1 MCEEYNGWKNRQTW
15 LVNLW
20 LNNEPSS
27 QQALYDIANSLIFDA
42 KELADGSPVPVHMRA
57 DTLME
62 YIMDRF
68 YSVENFLPKATEDL
82 DANLSGMFLDLLND
96 AIWMA
101 DLESIVEG
109 AVETYAEA

>member
-27 QQALYDIANSLIFDA
+27 QQALYDIANDA
-42 KELADGSPVPVHMRA
+42 EELVDGSPVPIYMRA

-68 YSVENFLPKATEDL
+68 YMLESLQKEIDNPFNGL
-82 DANLSGMFLDLLND
+82 FLDLIND
-96 AIWMA
+96 GIWSA
-101 DLESIVEG
+101 DLEAIVSG
-109 AVETYAEA
+109 AVDNYVEAT

>member
-27 QQALYDIANSLIFDA
+27 QQVLYNIANV
-42 KELADGSPVPVHMRA
+42 ADGVPLPMHKKA
-57 DTLME
+57 DELTE

-68 YSVENFLPKATEDL
+68 YNIDEFVTEQLPDSWQGDT
-82 DANLSGMFLDLLND
+82 NLKGMFLDLLSD
-96 AIWMA
+96 ALWMA
-101 DLESIVEG
+101 DLESIIEG
-109 AVETYAEA
+109 AVDTYAKA

>member
-27 QQALYDIANSLIFDA
+27 QQALYNLANDTE
-42 KELADGSPVPVHMRA
+42 ELADGSPVPVHMRA

-68 YSVENFLPKATEDL
+68 HNIDEFVTEKLPDSWKWDS
-82 DANLSGMFLDLLND
+82 NLKGMFLDLLND

-101 DLESIVEG
+101 DLESIIEG
-109 AVETYAEA
+109 AVETYAKA

>member
-27 QQALYDIANSLIFDA
+27 QQALYDIANDNDDG
-42 KELADGSPVPVHMRA
+42 LAYGSPTPVHMRA

-68 YSVENFLPKATEDL
+68 YSVENFLTKDL
-82 DANLSGMFLDLLND
+82 DANLSGMFLDLIND
-96 AIWMA
+96 GIWMA
-101 DLESIVEG
+101 DLESIIEG
-109 AVETYAEA
+109 AVETYAKA

>member
-20 LNNEPSS
+20 LNNQPASH
-27 QQALYDIANSLIFDA
+27 QALYDIANDNDDG
-42 KELADGSPVPVHMRA
+42 LADGSPTPVHMRA

-68 YSVENFLPKATEDL
+68 YMLESMPKEIDDPFNGL
-82 DANLSGMFLDLLND
+82 FLDLIND
-96 AIWMA
+96 GIWMA
-101 DLESIVEG
+101 DLESIVAG
-109 AVETYAEA
+109 AVDNYVETA

>member
-27 QQALYDIANSLIFDA
+27 QQALYDIANDNDDG
-42 KELADGSPVPVHMRA
+42 LADGSPTPVHMRA

-62 YIMDRF
+62 YIVDNF
-68 YSVENFLPKATEDL
+68 YNVENFLTEDL

-109 AVETYAEA
+109 AVDTYAKA

>member
-27 QQALYDIANSLIFDA
+27 QQALYDIANDNDDG
-42 KELADGSPVPVHMRA
+42 LADGSPTPVHMRA

-68 YSVENFLPKATEDL
+68 YSVENFLTEDL

-101 DLESIVEG
+101 DLESIIEG

>member
-27 QQALYDIANSLIFDA
+27 QQALYDIANDNDDG
-42 KELADGSPVPVHMRA
+42 LADGSPTPVHMRA

-68 YSVENFLPKATEDL
+68 YSVENFLTEDL
-82 DANLSGMFLDLLND
+82 DSNLSGMFLDLIND
-96 AIWMA
+96 GIWMA
-101 DLESIVEG
+101 DLESIIEG

>member
-20 LNNEPSS
+20 LNNQPASH
-27 QQALYDIANSLIFDA
+27 QALYNLANDTE
-42 KELADGSPVPVHMRA
+42 ELSDGSPVPIYKRA

-68 YSVENFLPKATEDL
+68 QNVENFLTEDL
-82 DANLSGMFLDLLND
+82 DSNLNGMFLDLLND

-101 DLESIVEG
+101 DLESIVSG
-109 AVETYAEA
+109 AVDNYAKAT

>member
-27 QQALYDIANSLIFDA
+27 QQALYDIANDA
-42 KELADGSPVPVHMRA
+42 EELVDGSPAPIYMGA

-68 YSVENFLPKATEDL
+68 HMVEEMKGFFEQD
-82 DANLSGMFLDLLND
+82 LSGMFLDLLSD

-101 DLESIVEG
+101 DLDAIVSG
-109 AVETYAEA
+109 AVDNYVEAT

>member
-20 LNNEPSS
+20 LNNEPAS
-27 QQALYDIANSLIFDA
+27 QQALYNIANDTE
-42 KELADGSPVPVHMRA
+42 ELADGSPAPIYTRA

-62 YIMDRF
+62 YIMDEF
-68 YSVENFLPKATEDL
+68 FLLENKDI
-82 DANLSGMFLDLLND
+82 SGMFLDMISD
-96 AIWMA
+96 YIWMV

-109 AVETYAEA
+109 AVDNYVETA

>member
-20 LNNEPSS
+20 LNNKPSS
-27 QQALYDIANSLIFDA
+27 QQALYDIANDNDDG
-42 KELADGSPVPVHMRA
+42 LADGSPTPVHMRA

-68 YSVENFLPKATEDL
+68 HNVENFLTEDL
-82 DANLSGMFLDLLND
+82 DSNLSGMFLDLIND
-96 AIWMA
+96 GIWMA
-101 DLESIVEG
+101 DLESIVAG
-109 AVETYAEA
+109 AVDNYVETA

>member
-27 QQALYDIANSLIFDA
+27 QQALYDIANDTE
-42 KELADGSPVPVHMRA
+42 ELADGSPVPVHMRA

-68 YSVENFLPKATEDL
+68 YSVENFLTEDL

-101 DLESIVEG
+101 DLESIIEG
-109 AVETYAEA
+109 AVETYAKG

>member
-27 QQALYDIANSLIFDA
+27 QQALYDIANDNDDG
-42 KELADGSPVPVHMRA
+42 LADGSPTPVHMRA

-68 YSVENFLPKATEDL
+68 HMVEDKRVTPLH
-82 DANLSGMFLDLLND
+82 GMFLDLLND

-101 DLESIVEG
+101 DLESIIEG
-109 AVETYAEA
+109 AVETYAKA

>member
-1 MCEEYNGWKNRQTW
+1 MCEEYTGWKNRQTW

-27 QQALYDIANSLIFDA
+27 QQALYNLANDTE
-42 KELADGSPVPVHMRA
+42 ELADGSPVPVHMRA

-68 YSVENFLPKATEDL
+68 YSVENFLTEDL

-109 AVETYAEA
+109 AVDTYAKA

>member
-20 LNNEPSS
+20 LNNEPAS
-27 QQALYDIANSLIFDA
+27 QQALYNIANDTE
-42 KELADGSPVPVHMRA
+42 ELADGSPAPIYKRA

-68 YSVENFLPKATEDL
+68 HMVEDKRVTPLH
-82 DANLSGMFLDLLND
+82 GMFLDLIND
-96 AIWMA
+96 GIWMA
-101 DLESIVEG
+101 DLESIVAG
-109 AVETYAEA
+109 AVDNYVETT

>member
-27 QQALYDIANSLIFDA
+27 QQALYDIANDNDDG
-42 KELADGSPVPVHMRA
+42 LADGSPTPVHMRA

-68 YSVENFLPKATEDL
+68 HMVEEMKGFFEQD
-82 DANLSGMFLDLLND
+82 LSGMFLDLLSD

-101 DLESIVEG
+101 DLESIVSG
-109 AVETYAEA
+109 AVDNYVETT